1 MFTKAQALAV
11 TQLLAV
17 MFAKLPVHEDYYDI
31 PELSDYYDFI
41 IVGGGS
47 AGALLAN
54 RLSSRP
60 SLRVLLLEAGGVE
73 DTLNAVPLMAT
84 LSLQGP
90 QDWAYWTEQQ
100 KNACLAL
107 TEQRSP
113 WPRGKALGGCS
124 VINFMLYVRGHPDD
138 YNRWSRDHAAT
149 GWDWEN
155 VLPFFKKFEDQTDIR
170 LAASGMYGVDGEMIL
185 SSPASN
191 TPLARAFLNAG
202 KELGYDIVDYNAGDM
217 IGFSAFQTT
226 IRDGS
231 RWSTASAF
239 VRPVAGPAGRK
250 NLHVS
255 LHSTAHRILFEGKRA
270 VGVEFMKEGRMHT
283 AFATREVILSA
294 GVIESPHLLLL
305 SGIGPR
311 EQLDKFDIPVIAELP
326 GVGKNLAEHV
336 YPGGVSATITRKL
349 DIDITP
355 FAGPMLFYT
364 QNRGY
369 PPLPLDDPHTFIFRE
384 CSLVIV
390 VAEPPSSLC
399 VPNDHTTL
407 FVAAI
412 PLRWQLGFFEY
423 VVAAGGTGPGWSSIG
438 VRIMILMMVRRQETV
453 CVITRRVPA
462 GPWTIPGGV
471 ETVAFVQTEPPANGT
486 AEDVPD
492 IEIVLFSMSPAS
504 QEGERFML
512 DIGLDSKA
520 YDGYYLPLRGS
531 HGYNLA
537 PILLHP
543 KSRGVVR
550 LQSAD
555 PSVPPAIDPR
565 YLSHPDDLRVIVK
578 GRRELSLLPSYS
590 CVWFERCSVI
600 VPIVSLGYADYR
612 TKDSLPRTSC
622 SYADIAVAAPLTL
635 GVFASPSVSSVSVCA
650 GMKAAARIA
659 ETAAFRRLGSRLWPR
674 HFPGCEAHLLW
685 SDPYLAC
692 VARHFTAALWHPS
705 GTCKMGTGDNAVVDP
720 QLRVLGG
727 VKGLR
732 VVDASV
738 MPEPL
743 SAHLNGPAM
752 MIAEKAAHMI
762 LQDVGADVDR
772 LVPDAAAIA

>member
-138 YNRWSRDHAAT
+138 YNRWSRDHGAT

-217 IGFSAFQTT
+217 IVERVS
-226 IRDGS
+226 
-231 RWSTASAF
+231 
-239 VRPVAGPAGRK
+239 VRPAAGDTQ
-250 NLHVS
+250 V
-255 LHSTAHRILFEGKRA
+255 LFEGKRA

-326 GVGKNLAEHV
+326 GVGENLAEHV
-336 YPGGVSATITRKL
+336 YPGGVSATITRKM

-355 FAGPMLFYT
+355 FAGPLLFYT
-364 QNRGY
+364 QNK
-369 PPLPLDDPHTFIFRE
+369 
-384 CSLVIV
+384 
-390 VAEPPSSLC
+390 
-399 VPNDHTTL
+399 
-407 FVAAI
+407 
-412 PLRWQLGFFEY
+412 
-423 VVAAGGTGPGWSSIG
+423 
-438 VRIMILMMVRRQETV
+438 
-453 CVITRRVPA
+453 

-578 GRRELSLLPSYS
+578 G
-590 CVWFERCSVI
+590 
-600 VPIVSLGYADYR
+600 
-612 TKDSLPRTSC
+612 
-622 SYADIAVAAPLTL
+622 
-635 GVFASPSVSSVSVCA
+635 
-650 GMKAAARIA
+650 MKAAARIA

-762 LQDVGADVDR
+762 LQDVGTDVDR

>member
-1 MFTKAQALAV
+1 MQHVQKMLRQCGSPTDFRRRGVL
-11 TQLLAV
+11 
-17 MFAKLPVHEDYYDI
+17 
-31 PELSDYYDFI
+31 EL
-41 IVGGGS
+41 V
-47 AGALLAN
+47 
-54 RLSSRP
+54 
-60 SLRVLLLEAGGVE
+60 
-73 DTLNAVPLMAT
+73 VPAIT
-84 LSLQGP
+84 FRYS
-90 QDWAYWTEQQ
+90 WCA
-100 KNACLAL
+100 
-107 TEQRSP
+107 
-113 WPRGKALGGCS
+113 
-124 VINFMLYVRGHPDD
+124 
-138 YNRWSRDHAAT
+138 
-149 GWDWEN
+149 
-155 VLPFFKKFEDQTDIR
+155 
-170 LAASGMYGVDGEMIL
+170 GMYGVDGEMIL

-217 IGFSAFQTT
+217 IVECVSVRSA
-226 IRDGS
+226 
-231 RWSTASAF
+231 
-239 VRPVAGPAGRK
+239 AGD
-250 NLHVS
+250 
-255 LHSTAHRILFEGKRA
+255 TQILFEGKRA

-364 QNRGY
+364 QNR
-369 PPLPLDDPHTFIFRE
+369 
-384 CSLVIV
+384 
-390 VAEPPSSLC
+390 
-399 VPNDHTTL
+399 
-407 FVAAI
+407 
-412 PLRWQLGFFEY
+412 
-423 VVAAGGTGPGWSSIG
+423 
-438 VRIMILMMVRRQETV
+438 
-453 CVITRRVPA
+453 

-578 GRRELSLLPSYS
+578 G
-590 CVWFERCSVI
+590 
-600 VPIVSLGYADYR
+600 
-612 TKDSLPRTSC
+612 
-622 SYADIAVAAPLTL
+622 
-635 GVFASPSVSSVSVCA
+635 
-650 GMKAAARIA
+650 MKAAARIA

-720 QLRVLGG
+720 QLRY
-727 VKGLR
+727 R
-732 VVDASV
+732 MEA
-738 MPEPL
+738 
-743 SAHLNGPAM
+743 
-752 MIAEKAAHMI
+752 
-762 LQDVGADVDR
+762 
-772 LVPDAAAIA
+772 